1 MSETNKYP
9 VLSIVDGLKEDY
21 SHPKPC
27 INGITFEHD
36 ELQKLKEYLQ
46 SIGAEGVFFYSE
58 NDEEIE
64 ELQEMIAWMGKMSPD
79 ASCFSRVVVR
89 VQLII

>member
-36 ELQKLKEYLQ
+36 ELQELKEYLQ

-58 NDEEIE
+58 TDEELD
-64 ELQEMIAWMGKMSPD
+64 ELTELMSWMWKMSPD
-79 ASCFSRVVVR
+79 AFCFSRFVVR

>member
-27 INGITFEHD
+27 INGIIFELD

-46 SIGAEGVFFYSE
+46 SIGAEGIFFYSE
-58 NDEEIE
+58 TDEEIE
-64 ELQEMIAWMGKMSPD
+64 ELQAMIAWMGKMSPD
-79 ASCFSRVVVR
+79 AFCCSRFVVR